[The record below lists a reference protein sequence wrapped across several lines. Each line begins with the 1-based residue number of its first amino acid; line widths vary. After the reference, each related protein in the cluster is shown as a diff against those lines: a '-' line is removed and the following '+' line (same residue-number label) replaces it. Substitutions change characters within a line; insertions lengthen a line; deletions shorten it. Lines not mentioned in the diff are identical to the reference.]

1 MDIINKN
8 KTDFSAE
15 ILVQLAIMLEAVY
28 AAEIIAYKVSNTLDH
43 NGYVGTLFQRKKQCL
58 NNARKKIESI
68 IRDLEYAFDKT
79 FDDIVYRPGETISR
93 TDFVQAMANDVV
105 QLLLIYFGRSDGDM
119 ERKDKMKKALLNFKP
134 IKEVDLDALMEYYK
148 INL

>member
-1 MDIINKN
+1 MHL
-8 KTDFSAE
+8 TRHLMTS
-15 ILVQLAIMLEAVY
+15 
-28 AAEIIAYKVSNTLDH
+28 
-43 NGYVGTLFQRKKQCL
+43 
-58 NNARKKIESI
+58 SI
-68 IRDLEYAFDKT
+68 DLG
-79 FDDIVYRPGETISR
+79 RPW

-134 IKEVDLDALMEYYK
+134 IKEVNLDALMEYYK

>member
-1 MDIINKN
+1 M
-8 KTDFSAE
+8 
-15 ILVQLAIMLEAVY
+15 
-28 AAEIIAYKVSNTLDH
+28 VSNTLDH

-58 NNARKKIESI
+58 NNARRKIESI

-119 ERKDKMKKALLNFKP
+119 VRKDKMKKALLNFKP